1 VAAFGSMPILSLPRL
16 VGPSTST
23 VLFGASVFGVPDCGS
38 PDCGSPDFGS
48 PGFGAPGEVDVDAA
62 DDVLAAADELAP
74 IGAASPATFSGE
86 LAQAVVRATPDTA
99 ARTRIVR
106 RIIVNF
112 LFLCRSHGAM
122 RTPGIQFWT
131 IDNGSVTAAVAAVP
145 AGPLLGLNLK
155 FSVRSPF

>member
-1 VAAFGSMPILSLPRL
+1 
-16 VGPSTST
+16 
-23 VLFGASVFGVPDCGS
+23 
-38 PDCGSPDFGS
+38 
-48 PGFGAPGEVDVDAA
+48 VDAA
-62 DDVLAAADELAP
+62 DDVLAAADEVAP

-145 AGPLLGLNLK
+145 AGPRLGLNLK
-155 FSVRSPF
+155 FSVRSPFRFSHLITAIFRGSLPDPSDLVGLIGLAARLRRESA